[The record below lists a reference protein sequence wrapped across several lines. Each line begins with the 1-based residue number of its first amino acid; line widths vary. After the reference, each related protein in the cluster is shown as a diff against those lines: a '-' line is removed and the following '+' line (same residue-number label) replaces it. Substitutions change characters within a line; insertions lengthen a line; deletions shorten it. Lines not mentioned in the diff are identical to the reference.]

1 MKSTGHVPRCGK
13 CRPRASGLFGAL
25 SDPHTI
31 KLDQE
36 KAAHEYER
44 GQVIFYEGTPPLA
57 IYCIHSGIVKL
68 YKSGKNGTH
77 IMIRILGPGEVI
89 GYRALLANEPYAATA
104 EAVDTT
110 TVCTI
115 TRNTIDGLLK
125 SDPKLI
131 LRLLSQLAAELRV
144 SEDQMVSRMQEPVR
158 QRTARFLLWLRE
170 SFRDRSRRT
179 DAIGVPLHRE
189 EMAQMIGTTPET
201 FSRTLRGLSREKVIM
216 YDRKSI
222 SILKPRV
229 LRRLADE

>member
-1 MKSTGHVPRCGK
+1 MKSISHVPRCGK
-13 CRPRASGLFGAL
+13 CRPRAGGLFGGL
-25 SDPHTI
+25 SGPLTI
-31 KLDQE
+31 KLDLE
-36 KAAHEYER
+36 KTAHEYDR

-68 YKSGKNGTH
+68 YKSGKSGTH
-77 IMIRILGPGEVI
+77 IMIRILGPGEVM
-89 GYRALLANEPYAATA
+89 GYRALLAGESYAATA

-115 TRNTIDGLLK
+115 TRDTIDELLK

-131 LRLLSQLAAELRV
+131 LRLLSKLATELRI
-144 SEDQMVSRMQEPVR
+144 SEDQMVTRLQEPVR

-170 SFRDRSRRT
+170 SLRDGLRRT
-179 DAIGVPLHRE
+179 NTIGVPLLRE

-201 FSRTLRGLSREKVIM
+201 FSRTLRGLSREKVIE
-216 YDRKSI
+216 YDRKSL

-229 LRRLADE
+229 LQGIADE